1 MMQSFHNV
9 PVLEK
14 VIPVAYGVSSH
25 SFSSMKPDWDPFLVV
40 SGARAIYE
48 REVPETQEQAL
59 GRKRESFG
67 PSNTQTLK
75 SHTRKEL
82 SSKEEWETGN
92 MIFVLTF
99 GS

>member
-1 MMQSFHNV
+1 MQSFHNL

-14 VIPVAYGVSSH
+14 VILVAYEVSSH

-48 REVPETQEQAL
+48 RKVPERQEQAL
-59 GRKRESFG
+59 GRKKESFS
-67 PSNTQTLK
+67 PSNIQTLK
-75 SHTRKEL
+75 SHKWKEL
-82 SSKEEWETGN
+82 SSKEEWDTGN